1 MSEKAESYPQKR
13 TAKFTR
19 RKNGNSRNKTIKTI
33 KNSPKT
39 SGKQPKTRQN
49 NGFCSTWNKCGQLIV
64 SRETYKTNTY
74 QNRQNIPLFHVKRRF
89 RKMWISFNHFASKL
103 THCQP
108 IDIIV
113 LRKLTKKKVFMA
125 TDLNYIK
132 YVVEQIDLP
141 DISFKKMFGEYMVY
155 YKAVPVLLVCDD
167 CVFVKILKETSELLG
182 EDCEQEIPY
191 DGAKLHYVLD
201 IDNSDLARQ
210 TVFAVYNCRKD
221 KPMKSK

>member
-1 MSEKAESYPQKR
+1 
-13 TAKFTR
+13 
-19 RKNGNSRNKTIKTI
+19 
-33 KNSPKT
+33 
-39 SGKQPKTRQN
+39 
-49 NGFCSTWNKCGQLIV
+49 
-64 SRETYKTNTY
+64 
-74 QNRQNIPLFHVKRRF
+74 
-89 RKMWISFNHFASKL
+89 
-103 THCQP
+103 
-108 IDIIV
+108 
-113 LRKLTKKKVFMA
+113 MA

-210 TVFAVYNCRKD
+210 TVVAVYNCRKD
-221 KPMKSK
+221 KPKKSKQQCFYLPEFSGFSFYFFLLLRRVPKRVFFMKKSCVLFAWYKNKKYQHLMTV

>member
-1 MSEKAESYPQKR
+1 MSKKDESYPQNR
-13 TAKFTR
+13 ALKFTR

-33 KNSPKT
+33 KNSPKPREN
-39 SGKQPKTRQN
+39 SIKPAKN

-64 SRETYKTNTY
+64 SRETYKINTY
-74 QNRQNIPLFHVKRRF
+74 QNCQIIPLFHVKRRF
-89 RKMWISFNHFASKL
+89 GKMWISFNRFSSKL
-103 THCQP
+103 TCCQP
-108 IDIIV
+108 IDIIA
-113 LRKLTKKKVFMA
+113 LRKLTQKKDFMA

-167 CVFVKILKETSELLG
+167 CVFVKILKGTTELLG
-182 EDCEQEIPY
+182 EDCEQGYPY

-210 TVFAVYNCRKD
+210 TVVAVYNCRKNMP
-221 KPMKSK
+221 KK

>member
-1 MSEKAESYPQKR
+1 
-13 TAKFTR
+13 
-19 RKNGNSRNKTIKTI
+19 
-33 KNSPKT
+33 
-39 SGKQPKTRQN
+39 
-49 NGFCSTWNKCGQLIV
+49 
-64 SRETYKTNTY
+64 
-74 QNRQNIPLFHVKRRF
+74 
-89 RKMWISFNHFASKL
+89 
-103 THCQP
+103 
-108 IDIIV
+108 
-113 LRKLTKKKVFMA
+113 MA

-182 EDCEQEIPY
+182 EDCVQEIPY

-210 TVFAVYNCRKD
+210 TVVAVYNCRKD
-221 KPMKSK
+221 KQKNQNSNVFICRVFGLSFLFFLIVAPCSEKSVLYEKELCFVCPV

>member
-1 MSEKAESYPQKR
+1 
-13 TAKFTR
+13 
-19 RKNGNSRNKTIKTI
+19 
-33 KNSPKT
+33 
-39 SGKQPKTRQN
+39 
-49 NGFCSTWNKCGQLIV
+49 
-64 SRETYKTNTY
+64 
-74 QNRQNIPLFHVKRRF
+74 
-89 RKMWISFNHFASKL
+89 
-103 THCQP
+103 
-108 IDIIV
+108 
-113 LRKLTKKKVFMA
+113 MA

-201 IDNSDLARQ
+201 IDNPDLARQ
-210 TVFAVYNCRKD
+210 TVMAVYNSEKTSQRNQNSNVFICPSFRAFLLLFCCVPKRCIFYEKCGFID
-221 KPMKSK
+221 IWHACPE